1 MVSAIFTDKKIFNS
15 AFFPRTSGWHYAE
28 LGFRNTSIWLCI
40 FLEILW
46 TGSVMW
52 FLDSW
57 DFNVFIC
64 LFVYFWFIALSDSS
78 DIRCQWW
85 SLQGP
90 ATATATSTA
99 EIYSMNVSLLAH
111 AALFFDVMNPR
122 AFLPHH
128 PQKATS
134 TVWQEWDPVSC
145 SVPVCVIKYC
155 CVRENDRQFRND

>member
-1 MVSAIFTDKKIFNS
+1 MLCLQIKKGQIS
-15 AFFPRTSGWHYAE
+15 FFPRTSGWHYAE

-40 FLEILW
+40 FFRNPLERQC
-46 TGSVMW
+46 
-52 FLDSW
+52 
-57 DFNVFIC
+57 NVIWGFQCIY
-64 LFVYFWFIALSDSS
+64 LFVGLFLIYCIQWFIRHLSDAS
-78 DIRCQWW
+78 DGVLVFRVLLC
-85 SLQGP
+85 
-90 ATATATSTA
+90 TA

-111 AALFFDVMNPR
+111 SALFFDVMNPH

-128 PQKATS
+128 PQNPLDQATS